1 MNRKFK
7 TFSMSM
13 LMTLF
18 AAAGFAQGFDPVITV
33 SLLTALTATIAD
45 MVKPDG
51 KLKTVSAFFS
61 IFSTIYALST
71 PHFSTLPEVY
81 GLALNSEKIKD
92 TDPGSVAL
100 LYGIAAAVT
109 AVGIAVKFMMIKRIH
124 KKLNTGGL

>member
-1 MNRKFK
+1 MNRRMK

-18 AAAGFAQGFDPVITV
+18 LAAGSARSFDFVISATI
-33 SLLTALTATIAD
+33 LTALSATLTD
-45 MVKPDG
+45 MLRPDR
-51 KLKTVSAFFS
+51 KLKMVSAFFS

-71 PHFSTLPEVY
+71 PHFATLDEVY

-92 TDPGSVAL
+92 TDPGSVAM
-100 LYGIAAAVT
+100 LYGVAAAVT
-109 AVGIAVKFMMIKRIH
+109 AIGIAVKFMMIKRIH